1 MHHSRQHRGQAPSR
15 LSAVAILAVLTLR
28 MALRERLA
36 RAMALMIALCWAAT
50 WFLASLLVSDE
61 TGPQAAMLGFL
72 LRLGSVFL
80 TIVTVTFSLT
90 RDLQNRGLEM
100 MLALPYPRG
109 VIWLGKGVGFS
120 LIASLLAI
128 LDVLALLPLA
138 PPGQALLWGVA
149 INAELWLMA
158 TLAMLLS
165 LALRQAPLAL
175 TMTVALYLL
184 GRSMHSLLLIARQSA
199 EIAAEH
205 WSAVVAQQLLTVIS
219 WLLPDLER
227 FTVTDWLLHHG
238 GSLTA
243 LAPILTETA
252 LYLALLI
259 AVGHLELRRRA
270 F

>member
-1 MHHSRQHRGQAPSR
+1 MTTSPGRLQA
-15 LSAVAILAVLTLR
+15 VTILAVLTLR

-36 RAMALMIALCWAAT
+36 RAMALMIALSWAAT

-80 TIVTVTFSLT
+80 TMVTVTFSLT
-90 RDLQNRGLEM
+90 RDLQNRGLELL
-100 MLALPYPRG
+100 LALPYPRG
-109 VIWLGKGVGFS
+109 AIWLGKGVGFAM
-120 LIASLLAI
+120 IASLLAL
-128 LDVLALLPLA
+128 LDALALMPLA

-158 TLAMLLS
+158 TLAMLLT

-175 TMTVALYLL
+175 TMTAALYLL

-199 EIAAEH
+199 EMATEH
-205 WSAVVAQQLLTVIS
+205 WSAALARHLLTLIS

-238 GSLTA
+238 GSLPA
-243 LAPILTETA
+243 LGPIFAETL
-252 LYLALLI
+252 LYLALLM